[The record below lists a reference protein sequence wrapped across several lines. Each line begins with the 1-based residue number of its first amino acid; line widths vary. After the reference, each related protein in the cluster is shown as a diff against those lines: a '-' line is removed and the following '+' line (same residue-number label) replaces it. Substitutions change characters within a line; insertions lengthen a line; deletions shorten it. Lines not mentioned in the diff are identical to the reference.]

1 MFNRY
6 LLIIIG
12 VPFTVV
18 GLLWLK
24 EYSLYGY
31 FHTKGNYVISGKPA
45 LICILSVLI
54 FSVIAIAANIV
65 VLFKHKDKKVP

>member
-18 GLLWLK
+18 GLFWLK

-31 FHTKGNYVISGKPA
+31 FHTKGNYIISGKSA
-45 LICILSVLI
+45 LICILSVLM
-54 FSVIAIAANIV
+54 FSVVAIAANIIA
-65 VLFKHKDKKVP
+65 LFRHKDKKTP